1 MESNFG
7 LKCFWENI
15 KKHSC
20 FLQKFACS
28 KKEDKTCDKC
38 EQNREIEE
46 FENANAEN
54 LFYYI
59 DKLEKD
65 VLKEHLEKVLEKI
78 KQDADKNKNRAL
90 VCFDRLLARLDDEI
104 DFSKLGDMAE
114 KDKRFLLIIANQKSI
129 TVEKLKELCNDEDGD
144 VRKVAISIFK
154 EKYSDLVDD
163 IKAIEAEEERRKEEE
178 ERRKAKEITKKTIK
192 QIIDNGK
199 IELLLYIAKAIAI
212 DEKTELITKEHIVK
226 ASDYVIF
233 DANLDKKV
241 ATILCEKIG
250 EGRDKKARYDFERWL
265 TTAYMAD
272 KMNYDEEAKKIVG
285 SLKEY
290 KDQKICSLSPT
301 TLQIQT
307 TLCEKQKNSATSKDI
322 LLLAKWIAN
331 SQSSET
337 ITLEHIQKATV
348 NFEIID
354 TELKELLGETSGHEM
369 LEAADEKIK
378 EAQNIGKKPWG
389 EEFKQSELFKWL
401 NANSSNIIGGL
412 K

>member
-1 MESNFG
+1 M
-7 LKCFWENI
+7 
-15 KKHSC
+15 
-20 FLQKFACS
+20 
-28 KKEDKTCDKC
+28 
-38 EQNREIEE
+38 
-46 FENANAEN
+46 
-54 LFYYI
+54 
-59 DKLEKD
+59 
-65 VLKEHLEKVLEKI
+65 LKEHFDLVLDKI
-78 KQDADKNKNRAL
+78 KQDAKNNKNRAL
-90 VCFDRLLARLDDEI
+90 VCFDRLLARLDGEEI

-114 KDKRFLLIIANQKSI
+114 KDKRFRLIIANQKSI
-129 TVEKLKELCNDEDGD
+129 TPEKLKELCNDKDGD

-163 IKAIEAEEERRKEEE
+163 IKAIEAEEERRKAEEERRKEEE

-250 EGRDKKARYDFERWL
+250 ESRDKKARYDFERWL

-272 KMNYDEEAKKIVG
+272 KMNYDEEAKEIVG

-331 SQSSET
+331 SQSSEA

>member
-1 MESNFG
+1 MSLFRYG
-7 LKCFWENI
+7 LDYV
-15 KKHSC
+15 
-20 FLQKFACS
+20 QM
-28 KKEDKTCDKC
+28 
-38 EQNREIEE
+38 
-46 FENANAEN
+46 ANA
-54 LFYYI
+54 
-59 DKLEKD
+59 
-65 VLKEHLEKVLEKI
+65 
-78 KQDADKNKNRAL
+78 
-90 VCFDRLLARLDDEI
+90 
-104 DFSKLGDMAE
+104 
-114 KDKRFLLIIANQKSI
+114 
-129 TVEKLKELCNDEDGD
+129 
-144 VRKVAISIFK
+144 
-154 EKYSDLVDD
+154 
-163 IKAIEAEEERRKEEE
+163 AEEEMRKEEE

-192 QIIDNGK
+192 QTIANGK

-212 DEKTELITKEHIVK
+212 DEESELITKEHIVK

-250 EGRDKKARYDFERWL
+250 ESRDKKARYDFERWL

-272 KMNYDEEAKKIVG
+272 KVNYDEEAKEIVG

-331 SQSSET
+331 SQSSEA

>member
-1 MESNFG
+1 
-7 LKCFWENI
+7 NI
-15 KKHSC
+15 KKHYC
-20 FLQKFACS
+20 FLKKFACS

-46 FENANAEN
+46 FKNANAEN

-59 DKLEKD
+59 DKLEKE
-65 VLKEHLEKVLEKI
+65 VLKDHFDSVLGTI
-78 KQDADKNKNRAL
+78 KQDAKNNKNRAL

-104 DFSKLGDMAE
+104 DFSKLAE
-114 KDKRFLLIIANQKSI
+114 ILELDERFRLIIASQKSI
-129 TVEKLKELCNDEDGD
+129 PKEKLQELCNDKDED
-144 VRKVAISIFK
+144 VRKVAIFRLKNEHAYRSVDKFHFIK
-154 EKYSDLVDD
+154 DLKLLKDFFPEID
-163 IKAIEAEEERRKEEE
+163 IKAEEEKRKAEEEKRKAEEE
-178 ERRKAKEITKKTIK
+178 IK
-192 QIIDNGK
+192 MAIKDGRLKLI
-199 IELLLYIAKAIAI
+199 LLIAKSIAI
-212 DEKTELITKEHIVK
+212 DEESELITKEHIVK

-250 EGRDKKARYDFERWL
+250 ESRDKKARYDFERWL

-272 KMNYDEEAKKIVG
+272 KMNYDEEAKEIVG

-290 KDQKICSLSPT
+290 KDQKICSLSPST
-301 TLQIQT
+301 HQMQT
-307 TLCEKQKNSATSKDI
+307 TLCERLKNSATSKDI

-331 SQSSET
+331 SQSSEA

-354 TELKELLGETSGHEM
+354 AELKELLGEISEYEM

-401 NANSSNIIGGL
+401 NANSSNTIGRL